1 MRNTK
6 AIILFTQQVRFSRG
20 DPNEPFAAIAWDDI
34 DVLFSAMLNDLVEQI
49 IKITNTDIF
58 ISVNSS
64 DMQDDFLL
72 SFQRK
77 VNVLDHS
84 SLSFPQRISSAINT
98 VFENDYHRLI
108 LYLQHYPLL
117 GIEYFSSVFNQLN
130 FEEECLVLG
139 ASKNGRASLL
149 GVKSNY
155 SDWFK
160 TVQSET
166 TDKSD
171 TSFIETDYILK
182 KACGNEVLIFNT
194 PTIPAVDNGFDL
206 EKLKRNIEHS
216 MTVEGFFAKHTYEI
230 FKYID
235 KKYFNRKRKD
245 EAWDTRRHI

>member
-108 LYLQHYPLL
+108 LYLQHYPL
-117 GIEYFSSVFNQLN
+117 
-130 FEEECLVLG
+130 LVLG